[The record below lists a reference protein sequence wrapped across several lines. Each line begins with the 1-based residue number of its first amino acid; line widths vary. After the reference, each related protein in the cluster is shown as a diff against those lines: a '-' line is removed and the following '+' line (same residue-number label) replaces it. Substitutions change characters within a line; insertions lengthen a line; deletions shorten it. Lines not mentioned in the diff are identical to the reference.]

1 MNRPLRR
8 IALVMFVLFGAL
20 FVNINYLQV
29 LRADELADDNRNTRK
44 LIEEYDLQRGSMIVG
59 RGDQQVEIARSMETD
74 GRYRFERRYP
84 EGELYAHLTGFYSIV
99 YGRNA
104 LEDSANDLLVGDAPE
119 AFARNL
125 STFLSGRER
134 QGDDIVLTIQP
145 RVQEAARE
153 ALGDREGAVV
163 ALNPQTGAVLAV
175 WANPT
180 YDPNQLSSFD
190 REAAT
195 AYWESSEQARRNRA
209 LRETYP
215 PGSTFKLVTAAA
227 ALEDGVQP
235 DDTFPD
241 PQEYTPPLTTRGI
254 PNFGGGLCNGGS
266 PLSLTQALAVSCNTV
281 FARLGNQVGP
291 EQLVAQAERFGLN
304 QEWESYLNAVPSAI
318 PAELDPPATAQS
330 AIGQRD
336 VRVTPLQMAMI
347 SAAIANDGVLMRPR
361 VIERVQQFDGRVVQ
375 EFEPEPLSVGGAD
388 GGQAISTQTAAAL
401 QDMMRAVVT
410 DGSGGGAALE
420 GADSAGKTGTAQV
433 AAGTNPTV
441 WFTGFAPVEDPVVAV
456 AVVVP
461 NGGDV
466 GAEATGGAVA
476 APIAGAVMEA
486 ALQ

>member
-1 MNRPLRR
+1 MNGPLRR

-29 LRADELADDNRNTRK
+29 LRADELANDNRNTRK
-44 LIEEYDLQRGSMIVG
+44 LIEEYDLQRGSMLVG
-59 RGDQQVEIARSMETD
+59 RGGQQVEIARSVETD

-104 LEDSANDLLVGDAPE
+104 LEDTANDLLVGDAPE

-125 STFLSGRER
+125 STFLAGRER

-163 ALNPQTGAVLAV
+163 ALNPRNGAVLAV

-180 YDPNQLSSFD
+180 YDPNELTTFD
-190 REAAT
+190 RAAAT
-195 AYWESSEQARRNRA
+195 EYWEATEQARRNRA

-227 ALEDGVQP
+227 ALEGGAQP

-241 PQEYTPPLTTRGI
+241 PQDYTPPLTTRAI

-266 PLSLTQALAVSCNTV
+266 PLTLTQALAVSCNTV
-281 FARLGNQVGP
+281 FARLGNDVGP
-291 EQLVAQAERFGLN
+291 EALVEQAERFGLN
-304 QEWESYLNAVPSAI
+304 QDWESFLNAVPSAI
-318 PAELDPPATAQS
+318 PTELDPPATAQS

-361 VIERVQQFDGRVVQ
+361 VIDRVQQFDGRVVR
-375 EFEPEPLSVGGAD
+375 EFDPEPLSFAGAD
-388 GGQAISTQTAAAL
+388 DGQAISADTAAAL
-401 QDMMRAVVT
+401 QEMMHAVVT
-410 DGSGGGAALE
+410 NGSGGGAAIGGVE
-420 GADSAGKTGTAQV
+420 VAGKTGTAQV

-441 WFTGFAPVEDPVVAV
+441 WFTGFAPLNDPEVAV